1 MREYLK
7 YLWRSSLGF
16 LLGILITLLCLQK
29 CDRKKLPRPQPTE
42 YDAKIDSVE
51 AKRDTIIYHLPDV
64 RKMIVK
70 RDSIRLTDTVFVYE
84 QLKARDSLIVI
95 QDTLIKLDSTLIGT
109 LYARDSIR
117 MDSIHV
123 LNAKVKRERLFKRFW
138 KALIPVAFIAG
149 KTL

>member
-7 YLWRSSLGF
+7 YILRSLFPVFVGVLF
-16 LLGILITLLCLQK
+16 GVLLMQR
-29 CDRKKLPRPQPTE
+29 CDRPKQAKPLTE
-42 YDAKIDSVE
+42 IEAKIDSIE
-51 AKRDTIIYHLPDV
+51 TKRDTIIDHLPDV

-95 QDTLIKLDSTLIGT
+95 QDTLIKLDSTLIET

-117 MDSIHV
+117 VDSIHV
-123 LNAKVKRERLFKRFW
+123 LNVKVKRERLFKRFW
-138 KALIPVAFIAG
+138 RALVPVAFIAG

>member
-7 YLWRSSLGF
+7 YLWQSLLGF
-16 LLGILITLLCLQK
+16 LLGLFVGLLCLQK
-29 CDRKKLPRPQPTE
+29 CDRQKLPQPTE
-42 YDAKIDSVE
+42 IDAKIDSVQV
-51 AKRDTIIYHLPDV
+51 KRDTIINHIPDI

-109 LYARDSIR
+109 LYALDSIR
-117 MDSIHV
+117 VDSIHV
-123 LNAKVKRERLFKRFW
+123 LNAKVKRERFFKRFW
-138 KALIPVAFIAG
+138 KALVPVAFIAG